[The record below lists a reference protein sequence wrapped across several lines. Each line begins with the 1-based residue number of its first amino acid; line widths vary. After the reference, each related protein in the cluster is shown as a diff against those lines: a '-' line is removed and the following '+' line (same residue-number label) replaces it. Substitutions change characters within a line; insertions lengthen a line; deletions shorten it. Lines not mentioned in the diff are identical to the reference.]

1 MSNSKEMEQNN
12 EYNISCHDPSQFAI
26 SNGILIKYLGH
37 TATVA
42 IPETVNQIRFSAFMG
57 CSEVMEIII
66 PDSVKTM
73 IGIRLS
79 PVLP

>member
-42 IPETVNQIRFSAFMG
+42 IRNSQSDPFFCIYGM
-57 CSEVMEIII
+57 
-66 PDSVKTM
+66 
-73 IGIRLS
+73 L
-79 PVLP
+79 